1 MRKLKRIVAILAAA
15 ALSVTVLAGCS
26 SNGNGTTSG
35 GSDTQAVKMI
45 NIPLTDE
52 QYAFGVDKDQPELL
66 EQVNEFIAD
75 IKSDGTLEEILNKYF
90 EGGTPEAVTSAEE
103 DSSKDQL
110 VVATNAAFEPFE
122 YTVSTGNEYYGVDME
137 LAKLL
142 ADRLNKELVIK
153 NMNFDA
159 VCLSVG
165 QHQCDIAMAGLTVS
179 PSREEYVQ
187 FSDSYYNASQVV
199 IARGDDTTFDECTTA
214 EEVEEI
220 LKGLDSNV
228 LIGCQTGTT
237 GQFYVDGDED
247 LGFDG
252 LAAQSRGYQS
262 ASLAVQDL
270 INGNID
276 YVIVDIAPAEK
287 ITEAINAVA

>member
-1 MRKLKRIVAILAAA
+1 MRKLKKIVAILAAA
-15 ALSVTVLAGCS
+15 ALSVTLFAGG
-26 SNGNGTTSG
+26 SNGGSNGG
-35 GSDTQAVKMI
+35 DTQAVKMI

-66 EQVNEFIAD
+66 EQVNQFIAD

-90 EGGTPEAVTSAEE
+90 EGGTPEAVVSAEL
-103 DSSKDQL
+103 DTSKDQL

-122 YTVSTGNEYYGVDME
+122 YTLSTGNEYYGVDME

-142 ADRLNKELVIK
+142 ADRLDKELVIQ

-179 PSREEYVQ
+179 PTREEYVQ

-199 IARGDDTTFDECTTA
+199 VARGDDTTFDSCTTA
-214 EEVEEI
+214 EEVEEV
-220 LKGLDSNV
+220 LKGLGSDV
-228 LIGCQTGTT
+228 TIGCQTGTT
-237 GQFYVDGDED
+237 GQFYVDGDEG
-247 LGFDG
+247 LGFEG
-252 LAAQSRGYQS
+252 LTAQSRGYQN
-262 ASLAVQDL
+262 ASLAMQDL
-270 INGNID
+270 INGNIN

>member
-1 MRKLKRIVAILAAA
+1 MRKLKKIVAILAAA
-15 ALSVTVLAGCS
+15 ALSVTLFAGCS
-26 SNGNGTTSG
+26 NNG
-35 GSDTQAVKMI
+35 GSTGGDTQAVKMI

-66 EQVNEFIAD
+66 GQVNQFIAD

-90 EGGTPEAVTSAEE
+90 EGGTPEAVVSAEL
-103 DSSKDQL
+103 DTSKDQL

-122 YTVSTGNEYYGVDME
+122 YTLSTGNEYYGVDME

-142 ADRLNKELVIK
+142 ADRLGQELVIQ

-179 PSREEYVQ
+179 PAREEYVQ

-199 IARGDDTTFDECTTA
+199 IVPGDDTTFDECTTA
-214 EEVEEI
+214 EDVEAI
-220 LKGLDSNV
+220 LTGFDASV
-228 LIGCQTGTT
+228 TIGCQTGTT

-252 LAAQSRGYQS
+252 LTAQSRGYQS
-262 ASLAVQDL
+262 ASLAVQDMM
-270 INGNID
+270 NGNID
-276 YVIVDIAPAEK
+276 YVIVDIAPAQA
-287 ITEAINAVA
+287 ITDAINAVA

>member
-1 MRKLKRIVAILAAA
+1 MRKLKKIVAILAAA
-15 ALSVTVLAGCS
+15 ALSVTLFAGCS
-26 SNGNGTTSG
+26 NGGSNGG
-35 GSDTQAVKMI
+35 DTQAVKMI

-66 EQVNEFIAD
+66 EQVNQFIAD

-90 EGGTPEAVTSAEE
+90 EGGTPEAVVSAEL
-103 DSSKDQL
+103 DTSKDQL

-122 YTVSTGNEYYGVDME
+122 YTLSTGNEYYGVDME

-142 ADRLNKELVIK
+142 ADRLDKELVIQ

-179 PSREEYVQ
+179 PTREEYVQ

-199 IARGDDTTFDECTTA
+199 VARGDDTTFDSCTTA
-214 EEVEEI
+214 EEVEEV
-220 LKGLDSNV
+220 LKGLGSDV
-228 LIGCQTGTT
+228 TIGCQTGTT
-237 GQFYVDGDED
+237 GQFYVDGDEGV
-247 LGFDG
+247 GFEG
-252 LAAQSRGYQS
+252 LTAQSRGYQN
-262 ASLAVQDL
+262 ASLAMQDL
-270 INGNID
+270 INGNIN

>member
-1 MRKLKRIVAILAAA
+1 MRKLKKIVAILAAA
-15 ALSVTVLAGCS
+15 ALSVTLFAGCGNGG
-26 SNGNGTTSG
+26 SNGG
-35 GSDTQAVKMI
+35 DTQAVKMI

-66 EQVNEFIAD
+66 EQVNQFIAD

-90 EGGTPEAVTSAEE
+90 EGGTPEAVVSAEL
-103 DSSKDQL
+103 DTSKDQL

-122 YTVSTGNEYYGVDME
+122 YTLSTGNEYYGVDME

-142 ADRLNKELVIK
+142 ADRLDKELVIQ

-179 PSREEYVQ
+179 PTREEYVQ

-199 IARGDDTTFDECTTA
+199 IARGDDTAFDSCTTA
-214 EEVEEI
+214 EEVEEV
-220 LKGLDSNV
+220 LKGLGSDV
-228 LIGCQTGTT
+228 TIGCQTGTT
-237 GQFYVDGDED
+237 GQFYVDGDEG
-247 LGFDG
+247 LGFEG
-252 LAAQSRGYQS
+252 LTAQSRGYQN
-262 ASLAVQDL
+262 ASLAMQDL
-270 INGNID
+270 INGNIN

>member
-1 MRKLKRIVAILAAA
+1 MRKLKKFVAILAAA
-15 ALSVTVLAGCS
+15 ALSVTIMTGCS
-26 SNGNGTTSG
+26 SSTTSSD
-35 GSDTQAVKMI
+35 SDTQAVKMI

-52 QYAFGVDKDQPELL
+52 EYAFGVDKDQPELL
-66 EQVNEFIAD
+66 EEVNAFIAE

-90 EGGTPEAVTSAEE
+90 EGGTPEAVVSAEL
-103 DSSKDQL
+103 DTSKDQL

-122 YTVSTGNEYYGVDME
+122 YTLSTGNEYYGVDME
-137 LAKLL
+137 LAQLL
-142 ADRLNKELVIK
+142 AERLGKELVIQ

-179 PSREEYVQ
+179 SAREEYVQ

-199 IARGDDTTFDECTTA
+199 IARGDDTTFDDCTTA

-220 LKGLDSNV
+220 LQSLSSDV
-228 LIGCQTGTT
+228 VIGCQTGTT

-247 LGFDG
+247 LGFEG
-252 LAAQSRGYQS
+252 LTAQSRGYQS

>member
-1 MRKLKRIVAILAAA
+1 MRKLKKIVAILAAA
-15 ALSVTVLAGCS
+15 ALSVTLFAGCS
-26 SNGNGTTSG
+26 NGGSNGG
-35 GSDTQAVKMI
+35 DTQAVKMI

-66 EQVNEFIAD
+66 EQVNQFIAD

-90 EGGTPEAVTSAEE
+90 EGGTPEAVVSAEL
-103 DSSKDQL
+103 DTSKDQL

-122 YTVSTGNEYYGVDME
+122 YTLSTGNEYYGVDME

-142 ADRLNKELVIK
+142 ADRLDKELVIQ

-179 PSREEYVQ
+179 PTREEYVQ
-187 FSDSYYNASQVV
+187 FSESYYNASQVV
-199 IARGDDTTFDECTTA
+199 VARGDDTTFDSCTTA
-214 EEVEEI
+214 EEVEEV
-220 LKGLDSNV
+220 LKGFGSDV
-228 LIGCQTGTT
+228 TIGCQTGTT
-237 GQFYVDGDED
+237 GQFYVDGDEG
-247 LGFDG
+247 LGFEG
-252 LAAQSRGYQS
+252 LTAQSRGYQN
-262 ASLAVQDL
+262 ASLAMQDL

>member
-1 MRKLKRIVAILAAA
+1 MRKLKKIVAILAAA
-15 ALSVTVLAGCS
+15 ALSVTLLAGCS
-26 SNGNGTTSG
+26 GNTTTG
-35 GSDTQAVKMI
+35 GDGNTQAVKMI
-45 NIPLTDE
+45 NIPLTNE
-52 QYAFGVDKDQPELL
+52 EYAFGVDKDQPELL
-66 EQVNEFIAD
+66 EEVNAFIAD

-90 EGGTPEAVTSAEE
+90 EGGTPEAVVSAEL
-103 DSSKDQL
+103 DTSKDQL

-122 YTVSTGNEYYGVDME
+122 YTLSTGNEYYGVDME
-137 LAKLL
+137 LAQLL
-142 ADRLNKELVIK
+142 AERLDKELVIQ

-179 PSREEYVQ
+179 PTREEYVQ
-187 FSDSYYNASQVV
+187 FSDSYYNASQVL

-220 LKGLDSNV
+220 LQGFGSDV
-228 LIGCQTGTT
+228 VIGSQTGTT
-237 GQFYVDGDED
+237 GQFYVDGDEG
-247 LGFDG
+247 LGFAG
-252 LAAQSRGYQS
+252 LTAQSRGYQN

-270 INGNID
+270 MNGNIN
-276 YVIVDIAPAEK
+276 YVMVDIAPAEK

>member
-1 MRKLKRIVAILAAA
+1 MRKLKKIVAILAAA
-15 ALSVTVLAGCS
+15 ALSVTLFAGCS
-26 SNGNGTTSG
+26 NGGSNGG
-35 GSDTQAVKMI
+35 DTQAVKMI

-66 EQVNEFIAD
+66 EQVNQFIAD

-90 EGGTPEAVTSAEE
+90 EGGTPEAVVSAEL
-103 DSSKDQL
+103 DTSKDQL

-122 YTVSTGNEYYGVDME
+122 YTLSTGNEYYGVDME

-142 ADRLNKELVIK
+142 ADRLDKELVIQ

-179 PSREEYVQ
+179 PTREEYVQ

-199 IARGDDTTFDECTTA
+199 VARGDDTTFDSCTTA
-214 EEVEEI
+214 EEVEEV
-220 LKGLDSNV
+220 LKGFGSDV
-228 LIGCQTGTT
+228 TIGCQTGTT
-237 GQFYVDGDED
+237 GQFYVDGDEG
-247 LGFDG
+247 LGFEG
-252 LAAQSRGYQS
+252 LTAQSRGYQN
-262 ASLAVQDL
+262 ASLAMQDL
-270 INGNID
+270 INGNIN

>member
-26 SNGNGTTSG
+26 SNGGGTTSG